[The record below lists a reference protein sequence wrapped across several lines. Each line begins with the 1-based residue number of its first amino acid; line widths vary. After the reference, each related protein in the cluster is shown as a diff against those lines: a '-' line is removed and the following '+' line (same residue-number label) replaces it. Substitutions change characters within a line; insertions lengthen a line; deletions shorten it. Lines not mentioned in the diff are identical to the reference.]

1 MLDEHRSHSLTENPH
16 RKLEQR
22 RIPQYVINS
31 PCLKHL
37 TVTCIMHVHKVNYIN
52 KRINVE
58 TKNISIK
65 YKESQLPRAEGT
77 VKVVLN

>member
-1 MLDEHRSHSLTENPH
+1 
-16 RKLEQR
+16 
-22 RIPQYVINS
+22 
-31 PCLKHL
+31 
-37 TVTCIMHVHKVNYIN
+37 MHVHKVNYIN